1 MKPKTKLVLTRSSLG
16 LSFAVTMISGAAPQ
30 ASADI
35 VPQIAPEVSITA
47 PATIRAVQG
56 TTLNPMSFSATNLN
70 AGTPTTFDL
79 GLTAGSAGQLNSLS
93 VPVLPSGVTITNA
106 TGTPW
111 NGVSLGAGIAGT
123 ISATP
128 NISGLTAGQTMS
140 FGIEAS
146 NTNWTTPVTA
156 SSNINVVTNRLLTGS
171 STINAGRHMAGLQSI
186 GSVTLSGGSWADS
199 EATRI
204 SVSSG
209 GYAQLANGLRLTS
222 VSNFTFN
229 GADQTHELQISYN
242 RPTGAYSITAA
253 TLPGAG
259 ASSYTDASGN
269 ARQDFG
275 GAWKTSAEYGNVFGA
290 KQVFTEEND
299 AGYHYAP
306 GSNVAWST
314 SFGGTMYNQELAT
327 TPKPSVPAIRDNQPN
342 SWVRA
347 TSAWELARGAGPL
360 VNERINPLI
369 SGEVIQGSSLNLSG
383 VTLSVTG
390 TAVADRAIFGG
401 TVDLG
406 RRMVGAAG
414 VTINR
419 SDTVTLG
426 TTGSAAFDPYYYY
439 NNGSDEHRTRLNLQA
454 LSMDNGT
461 GTTAVH
467 VGNTAFTDSS
477 HTATVQLTGN
487 FTLSTATQ
495 GRNFQG
501 VNAGS
506 SIIGEGGLLGENK
519 QSDLQLG
526 YSWNNVQ
533 NNQLYAYNLLVIDS
547 NTASGTRSYYTNVGH
562 VFSTETHTNIGA
574 NGGDVVVTGALA
586 TGIHDLGNR
595 TVTAIAEGL
604 DGENASATATFN
616 TRYASVAAA
625 TFTATNTGPATGPLG
640 DGNTITIRDTGS
652 SVFQNNVSIKNV
664 TLSGG
669 QNLDYQL
676 IYGGGDSLIEHGGTR
691 AFTID
696 YVGNSSPVL
705 AGQLGRI
712 SRADLSIGLEGRIN
726 YSGITTASGI
736 SGGFTRDQRTYGDS
750 LATQNYEL
758 ETRFNAPAAAAGS
771 SLVAAGT
778 DFGVNGLSLTN
789 TGTNT
794 SSDRFVRATDVELLD
809 SNTLASSSNVQVQF
823 VKLTTADSTV
833 VAALEDDSKNAASL
847 AGIYGGDS
855 NVVFVSDIINLTG
868 LDGVMQV
875 VQIGYDASGATGEEG
890 AQLLW
895 RYDYTGEGGSAQ
907 VAWINA
913 VLGNSNITGLDLAL
927 GTLSVGGGAATIQ
940 DYLDGTRFDGSY
952 AEYLADNNLSNPA
965 LGMWGFDLDND
976 KVWAVIDHN
985 SSFAASVP
993 EPSSSLLML
1002 FGLAGLALRR
1012 RRN

>member
-1 MKPKTKLVLTRSSLG
+1 MKPKTKLVISRSSLG
-16 LSFAVTMISGAAPQ
+16 LSIVVSMISGTAPQ

-35 VPQIAPEVSITA
+35 VTPITPEVSITA
-47 PATIRAVQG
+47 PSAIRAVQG
-56 TTLNPMSFSATNLN
+56 ATLNPMSFSATNLN
-70 AGTPTTFDL
+70 AGIPTTFDL
-79 GLTAGSAGQLNSLS
+79 GLTAGSVGQFNSLS
-93 VPVLPSGVTITNA
+93 VPAVPSGTTVTSA

-111 NGVSLGAGIAGT
+111 IGVSLGAGIVGT
-123 ISATP
+123 ISTTP
-128 NISGLTAGQTMS
+128 NISGLTAGQTMN
-140 FGIEAS
+140 FGIQA
-146 NTNWTTPVTA
+146 TNAFWNAPVSA
-156 SSNINVVTNRLLTGS
+156 SSNIQVVTDRLLTGS
-171 STINAGRHMAGLQSI
+171 ATINAGRHMAGLQSI
-186 GSVTLSGGSWADS
+186 GNITLSGGAATDT

-222 VSNFTFN
+222 ATDFTFN
-229 GADQTHELQISYN
+229 GANQTHDLQISYN
-242 RPTGAYSITAA
+242 RPTGTYNITAA

-275 GAWKTSAEYGNVFGA
+275 GAWKTSAEYGNVFGQ
-290 KQVFTEEND
+290 KQVFTEQNSSD
-299 AGYHYAP
+299 YYDAP
-306 GSNVAWST
+306 GANIAWRKPGVNSG
-314 SFGGTMYNQELAT
+314 SYQEAYVYNQQIAS
-327 TPKPSVPAIRDNQPN
+327 TPQPTASPIRSTGNTS
-342 SWVRA
+342 SWEVV
-347 TSAWELARGAGPL
+347 RGAGPL
-360 VNERINPLI
+360 VNERIDPLI

-383 VTLSVTG
+383 VTLSVAG
-390 TAVADRAIFGG
+390 TAVADRAIYGG

-406 RRMVGAAG
+406 RRMVGTAG
-414 VTINR
+414 LTITR

-426 TTGSAAFDPYYYY
+426 TTGSAAFDYS

-454 LSMDNGT
+454 LSMDNGA

-467 VGNTAFTDSS
+467 VGNTAFTDSA

-506 SIIGEGGLLGENK
+506 SIIGEGLVGENK
-519 QSDLQLG
+519 QSNLQLG

-533 NNQLYAYNLLVIDS
+533 NNQLYADSLLVIDS
-547 NTASGTRSYYTNVGH
+547 NTASGTRTYYTYAGQVH
-562 VFSTETHTNIGA
+562 SRETHTNIGV
-574 NGGDVVVTGALA
+574 NGGYVEVSGALA
-586 TGIHDLGNR
+586 TGVHNLGNR

-604 DGENASATATFN
+604 AGENASATASFN

-664 TLSGG
+664 ALSGG

-676 IYGGGDSLIEHGGTR
+676 IYGGGDSLIEHGTAR

-726 YSGITTASGI
+726 YSGITSASGV
-736 SGGFTRDQRTYGDS
+736 SGSYRIDNHIYRDS

-771 SLVAAGT
+771 SVVAAGT

-789 TGTNT
+789 TNTNT
-794 SSDRFVRATDVELLD
+794 SSERFVRATDVELLD
-809 SNTLASSSNVQVQF
+809 SNTLASSTNVQVQF
-823 VKLTTADSTV
+823 VKLSTAAPSV
-833 VAALEDDSKNAASL
+833 VAALEDDSKNAASR
-847 AGIYGGDS
+847 AGIYGGDT
-855 NVVFVSDIINLTG
+855 NVTFVSDIINLTG

-875 VQIGYDASGATGEEG
+875 VQIGYDASGTTGEEG

-913 VLGNSNITGLDLAL
+913 VLGNSNITGLDLSL
-927 GTLSVGGGAATIQ
+927 GTLSVGGGATTIQ
-940 DYLDGTRFDGSY
+940 DYLDDTRFEGSY

-965 LGMWGFDLDND
+965 LGMWGYDLDND

-993 EPSSSLLML
+993 EPSSSLLIL
-1002 FGLAGLALRR
+1002 FGLGGLALRR
-1012 RRN
+1012 KRN